1 MVISMLTGPMLK
13 FEAKTACAAP
23 NPSTSLMEFE
33 ETPPATI
40 RVTARFTPWS
50 TKNVPRVT
58 RKLGRPVTWS
68 RYPLNA
74 PIARETTS
82 AMRTPTQT
90 LRLKYQAVWAAVSA
104 DVVTATP
111 ADRSNS
117 PPIMSSATATAM
129 MPMVDEPYRIVPM
142 LVALRNA
149 GPTAKKSAATATAPM
164 SAPTSGRPRKLAVV
178 ERVATRSSAGVV
190 ARVAMSDH
198 LPLIVRPITG

>member
-13 FEAKTACAAP
+13 FEAKTACALP
-23 NPSTSLMEFE
+23 NPSTSLIEFE

-58 RKLGRPVTWS
+58 RKLGRPVVWS
-68 RYPLNA
+68 SQPLNA
-74 PIARETTS
+74 PIASENTS
-82 AMRTPTQT
+82 AMKTPAQT

-111 ADRSNS
+111 DDRSNS

-129 MPMVDEPYRIVPM
+129 MPMVDGPYRIVPT
-142 LVALRNA
+142 LLAARNA
-149 GPTAKKSAATATAPM
+149 GATAKKSAATTTAPM
-164 SAPTSGRPRKLAVV
+164 SAPTSGRPRKLAVD
-178 ERVATRSSAGVV
+178 ERVATRSSVGVV
-190 ARVAMSDH
+190 VTVAISDH
-198 LPLIVRPITG
+198 LSLVVRQFTG